1 MLNIY
6 GKYAPTLDKLLG
18 QMMAQFEQLNKNYE
32 KEHGERLYEHLRGRV
47 KSEASI
53 SKSNAV
59 YFPSEAVAKAAGYRK
74 SLR

>member
-32 KEHGERLYEHLRGRV
+32 KNTANDFMNIYVVG
-47 KSEASI
+47 
-53 SKSNAV
+53 
-59 YFPSEAVAKAAGYRK
+59 
-74 SLR
+74 